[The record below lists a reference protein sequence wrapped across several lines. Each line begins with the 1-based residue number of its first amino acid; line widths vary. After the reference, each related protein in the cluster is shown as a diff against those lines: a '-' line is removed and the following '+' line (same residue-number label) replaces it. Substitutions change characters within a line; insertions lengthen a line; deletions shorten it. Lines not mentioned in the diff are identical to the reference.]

1 MAYTYTDPVSST
13 GNPAI
18 GFRMGYE
25 VVSQGIVDGEPQSTI
40 NVVLQAQ
47 RTNSSTTNKQSAAT
61 TMTIDG
67 ATSTKS
73 LNFNVA
79 SYSIGSQYWYTIW
92 TISSVTITHNSTT
105 GEKSISLAFDIN
117 LSGTSATRGYHTW
130 TGLALPTI
138 PMGSTLSLNATSYTI
153 SSSNPTATATIS
165 KYNTNYYHKLI
176 WYLGTTQIAYQNVT
190 KSSTNPQNK
199 TYTLTAAAWLPSMP
213 NVTSASG
220 SCVLRTYSDQ
230 NYSNQVGV
238 DSVVSFTV
246 VCTKT
251 PTVTISV
258 SPSGGISNQWIGGF
272 VRAVMNATATP
283 AETGGSTIAKYEYLI
298 NGSVAKTNTVSG
310 ATSDSWTSGIL
321 NAGSYIFGVSIT
333 DSRGLTATATTPAPP
348 DPNAITVESYANPS
362 ITNISIFR
370 SNGSG
375 QRLDTGTSIYIK
387 AKATATGTGNSIT
400 TFKAFTKLST
410 ASSWEDKGTI
420 DKTGTNASEFS
431 GYANTNSYNVK
442 LEATDTL
449 GVKSTYTTTINT
461 ASYTMDFKVG
471 GLGIGIG
478 KVAEEDNLLDSAWD
492 IKSAKNIR
500 SDGYFRG
507 KSGGTQYVSKIIVVP
522 QYTPSDL
529 GLSSGTNLAFFTAWM
544 KKICAEYSS
553 AIAYGVFIGSVATGS
568 AGTVIWHCY
577 HTSSGLVD
585 GLPAHSSGIYIPY
598 AEQTTLY
605 RFGTSS
611 GTAWFRK
618 QYCVDDYAQT
628 FAGAKTFTGIP
639 LISQGQY
646 NRIRFKPPFST
657 NNGNDTYGPASI
669 FAYTGSAS
677 EITSNQMQFRF
688 YSPTASS
695 GSTTYTSYYE
705 AYSLPACDV
714 GRTSTGAYD
723 ILTSKSKV
731 TIAQG
736 GTGQGAPSTVTTGV
750 VSSVSGATLSVQ
762 NARKWGKVCDLYL
775 EFNAGTVA
783 GNGNI
788 TATVA
793 SGYIPAL
800 AASGCGYWSQS
811 PFIAQLDS
819 SGNLNIRNAS
829 GTSRTFSTTSPLRI
843 ALSYQI
849 A

>member
-18 GFRMGYE
+18 RFRMGYE

-67 ATSTKS
+67 ATNTKS
-73 LNFNVA
+73 LNFNVGG
-79 SYSIGSQYWYTIW
+79 YTQNTWYTIW
-92 TISSVTITHNSTT
+92 TISNQTITHDTAT
-105 GEKSISLAFDIN
+105 GQKSISLAFDIN
-117 LSGTSATRGYHTW
+117 LSGTSATRASHTW

-153 SSSNPTATATIS
+153 SSSNPTATATIH
-165 KYNTNYYHKLI
+165 KYNTGYYHKLI

-190 KSSTNPQNK
+190 KASSNPENK

-213 NVTSASG
+213 NATSASG
-220 SCVLRTYSDQ
+220 SCVLRTYSDKG
-230 NYSNQVGV
+230 YSNQVGV
-238 DSVVSFTV
+238 DSVVNFTV

-251 PTVTISV
+251 PTATISV

-272 VRAVMNATATP
+272 VSAVMSATATP

-298 NGSVAKTNTVSG
+298 NGSVAKTNTSSS
-310 ATSDSWTSGIL
+310 TTNSWTSGIL
-321 NAGSYIFGVSIT
+321 NAGSYTFGVRVT
-333 DSRGLTATATTPAPP
+333 DSRGLTATATTSTT
-348 DPNAITVESYANPS
+348 TVESYANPS

-410 ASSWEDKGTI
+410 ASSWTDKGTI

-431 GYANTNSYNVK
+431 GYPNTNSYNVK
-442 LEATDTL
+442 LEATDAL
-449 GVKSTYTTTINT
+449 GVTSTYTTTINT

-471 GLGIGIG
+471 GLGVAFG

-492 IKSAKNIR
+492 IKSAGNIQAV
-500 SDGYFRG
+500 GQFRG
-507 KSGGTQYVSKIIVVP
+507 KSVGSYNIGKVILVP
-522 QYTPSDL
+522 HYSF
-529 GLSSGTNLAFFTAWM
+529 TNLGVPSGNDLTYWTAWM
-544 KKICAEYSS
+544 KKVCEDYPNLTNTLFIGGGYPSGRGMVLWYVYNTSAVDAEGLPQFSRGYYVPYTATAANQVETDYFGTGSYTPYYIPTWSITSSAQTIDGLKTFASGSGVRDASSPIWYFFRTNGGKLGNIFALGKTVNSKTVMDRMYFREYSHDS
-553 AIAYGVFIGSVATGS
+553 TTGDPIEWWDNYRLPSVA
-568 AGTVIWHCY
+568 ANK
-577 HTSSGLVD
+577 
-585 GLPAHSSGIYIPY
+585 
-598 AEQTTLY
+598 TT
-605 RFGTSS
+605 
-611 GTAWFRK
+611 
-618 QYCVDDYAQT
+618 
-628 FAGAKTFTGIP
+628 
-639 LISQGQY
+639 
-646 NRIRFKPPFST
+646 T
-657 NNGNDTYGPASI
+657 NN
-669 FAYTGSAS
+669 
-677 EITSNQMQFRF
+677 
-688 YSPTASS
+688 
-695 GSTTYTSYYE
+695 YE
-705 AYSLPACDV
+705 
-714 GRTSTGAYD
+714 

-736 GTGQGAPSTVTTGV
+736 GTGQGAPSTVSTGV